1 MSATSAKKFDVME
14 YMRTTSIGC
23 VKEPQANALIFLK
36 NGDLRSFTDIINS
49 SDVEDGAASEDHWIN
64 QPVDGASEIEEGN
77 LLDVAVRMKKY
88 QFVKNLVAVGA
99 IRDQINQKTG
109 LSPLHVAC
117 QDGDVQM
124 LVILMAEDDK
134 VDPNIRSSD
143 RKGGWT
149 PLHFAAQSNSEGHIK
164 CMEFLLNNEEV
175 DIDVRDNRAIQTPLF
190 VAVNSKNEQGIT
202 VLIKNGANLDIKCG
216 RKTIRE
222 YLKENLTNFDPK
234 SVRVVKSREIML
246 NLEDKMMDLLKSTR
260 KSGDNSR
267 ADLANF
273 RTYTRFIKSLE
284 DPSSLNEVFN
294 VACEKGLHEH
304 VLLLLKK
311 GVNPNNKEKPILEV
325 AFKGYHQ
332 VLAVLVKDPRTD
344 LLVEKPYTKETILH
358 LILKMEFEQANPC
371 DYDNCLSVLLSR
383 SKDTEKQISSI
394 INKKDDLGNTA
405 LHYATQKWPEATV
418 RRLLELGAN
427 IGIKNHWK
435 EIPISKIRPQTMEDF
450 LDEYCLTYEGDIMHE
465 NFNLTFH
472 YEFLAPDSEALPEK
486 YRNNSFDYEEQ
497 NLIKSSHEPVQAL
510 PETEC
515 LWYMGQSKEHRHL
528 LKHPVIT
535 SFLWYKWQRI
545 RKYFNRNLRL
555 YFLFVFLLT
564 WYIFEHFGS
573 FTHSIMSSNI
583 FYVLFIFMFIAMVMY
598 MVRDWVSDIK
608 DFKRTARIKDVSQ
621 RSNPCSL
628 LPSLLKSNWVEV
640 LMVAFMVAIIVFGSL
655 LLKPGLTLLLSILLM
670 IEVFQL
676 MVSLKR
682 YVFSVEN
689 WIEVMM
695 IVIVSVILYNQ
706 EGNFEVNRTLSAIAI
721 LLSWSKVITLIGK
734 HPKHNRL
741 NIYVTMF
748 FKVLKSFFFFLAWY
762 GLFIVAFGL
771 SFFILLHDDV
781 KDAPKEKN
789 EGDYVFFN
797 TTFLSVVKTL
807 TMFVG
812 ELEFSDIPINL
823 ESSLAPVHYLFFLS
837 FVFLI
842 VVVLMNL
849 LNGLAVSDTGAI
861 QERAEIYSYLS
872 RVETISYLES
882 VLLGDPFD
890 FLSNVPQIFSFLP
903 SCSLFRQLYRSNVLK
918 KLFTQMGASSI
929 LLFFNYLPDK
939 KSPKLHPNSI
949 SEDCS
954 CLSVDEMGIETV
966 EAAKKIISRRV
977 KMQSKLDQGIDQD
990 FAEVI
995 NRMEKIEDKLSS
1007 LANFEAKLDLIL
1019 RKLT

>member
-1 MSATSAKKFDVME
+1 MSSGRKFDVME
-14 YMRTTSIGC
+14 YVRTTSIGC
-23 VKEPQANALIFLK
+23 VQEPQANALIFLK
-36 NGDLRSFTDIINS
+36 NEDLRSFTDIINS
-49 SDVEDGAASEDHWIN
+49 SDVEAGASIEGHWIN
-64 QPVDGASEIEEGN
+64 QSVDGDSEEGT
-77 LLDVAVRMKKY
+77 LLDIAVRLKKHP
-88 QFVKNLVAVGA
+88 FVKNLVRVGA
-99 IRDQINQKTG
+99 IRDQLNQKTG
-109 LSPLHVAC
+109 LSPLHTAC

-124 LVILMAEDDK
+124 LAILMADDDK
-134 VDPNIRSSD
+134 VDVNVRASD

-149 PLHFAAQSNSEGHIK
+149 PLHFAAQSNTEGHVK
-164 CMEFLLNNEEV
+164 CLEYLLDNDEADV
-175 DIDVRDNRAIQTPLF
+175 DVRDNRAIQTPLF
-190 VAVNSKNEQGIT
+190 VAVNSKNLPAIKS
-202 VLIKNGANLDIKCG
+202 LIKNGANLDLKCG

-222 YLKENLTNFDPK
+222 YLKENLPDFDPK

-246 NLEDKMMDLLKSTR
+246 NLEDKMMDLLKTTR
-260 KSGDNSR
+260 KNGENAR

-311 GVNPNNKEKPILEV
+311 GVNPNNREKPILE
-325 AFKGYHQ
+325 AAYKGYYQ
-332 VLAVLVKDPRTD
+332 VLEVLVKDPRTE
-344 LLVEKPYTKETILH
+344 LLVEKSYTKETILH
-358 LILKMEFEQANPC
+358 LILKMEFEQA
-371 DYDNCLSVLLSR
+371 
-383 SKDTEKQISSI
+383 SKDDYENCFRVLTSGSKTDTVRQISSI

-405 LHYATQKWPEATV
+405 LHYATQKWPETTV
-418 RRLLELGAN
+418 RKLLELGAN

-435 EIPISKIRPQTMEDF
+435 EIPITKIRPQTMEDF

-472 YEFLAPDSEALPEK
+472 YEFLAPDAEALPEK
-486 YRNNSFDYEEQ
+486 YRHNMFDYEEQ
-497 NLIKSSHEPVQAL
+497 NLIRSPNDHAQAL

-573 FTHSIMSSNI
+573 FTYSKITNSV
-583 FYVLFIFMFIAMVMY
+583 FYALFIVMFVAMFVY
-598 MVRDWVSDIK
+598 MVRDWVSDVK
-608 DFKRTARIKDVSQ
+608 DFRRTSSIKDVSQ
-621 RSNPCSL
+621 RTNPCANFTML
-628 LPSLLKSNWVEV
+628 IASNWVEA
-640 LMVAFMVAIIVFGSL
+640 LMVAFMVSIIIFGSV
-655 LLKPGLTLLLSILLM
+655 LLKPGLTLLLAILLM

-689 WIEVMM
+689 WIEVSM
-695 IVIVSVILYNQ
+695 IVLVSVILYN
-706 EGNFEVNRTLSAIAI
+706 EENNFELNRVLAGISI

-748 FKVLKSFFFFLAWY
+748 FKVLKSFFFFLSWY
-762 GLFIVAFGL
+762 GLFIIAFGL
-771 SFFILLHDDV
+771 SFFIMLHTDV
-781 KDAPKEKN
+781 KDGPKEKDDD
-789 EGDYVFFN
+789 EYVFFN
-797 TTFLSVVKTL
+797 STFLSVVKTL

-823 ESSLAPVHYLFFLS
+823 DSPLAPVNYLFFLS

-861 QERAEIYSYLS
+861 QEKAEIYSYLS

-890 FLSNVPQIFSFLP
+890 FLSNVPRFFSFLP
-903 SCSLFRQLYRSNVLK
+903 SCSLFRQLYRSNMLK

-929 LLFFNYLPDK
+929 LLFFNYLPEK

-954 CLSVDEMGIETV
+954 CLSVDEMGAETV

-977 KMQSKLDQGIDQD
+977 KMQSKLDSDVEPD
-990 FAEVI
+990 FSEVI
-995 NRMEKIEDKLSS
+995 NRMEKIEDKLAS
-1007 LANFEAKLDLIL
+1007 LAKFEAKLDLLIQ
-1019 RKLT
+1019 KLT